1 MYKSLALLSA
11 VGLLNSA
18 EAKMSFGSCPPKEN
32 MVPFDKERFAG
43 KWFEQVRD
51 PENIYTMSA
60 DCVTM
65 EFSQPMSDGRLD
77 AYFRGFYWMMMSYQG
92 GKGSFYD
99 CDQANS
105 DWTCQATMGD
115 SSKVSGFGV
124 FDTDYDNYHI
134 SYFCEDM
141 FDNGIMKYEWFS
153 VFTRDQNPSD
163 EVMALAKAQVA
174 EKLPQY
180 DIDSILNLFLY
191 WTNQQNCEYDWKF

>member
-1 MYKSLALLSA
+1 MYKSLALVSAATLLSGE
-11 VGLLNSA
+11 VEGR
-18 EAKMSFGSCPPKEN
+18 MSFGKCPEENN
-32 MVPFDKERFAG
+32 MVPFNKERFAG

-65 EFSQPMSDGRLD
+65 EFSQPQSEGRLD

-99 CDQANS
+99 CDSANK

-115 SSKVSGFGV
+115 SSNLSGFPI

-134 SYFCEDM
+134 SYFCRDM
-141 FDNGIMKYEWFS
+141 FDNSLMKYEWFS
-153 VFTRDQNPSD
+153 LFTREQSPSD
-163 EVMALAKAQVA
+163 EVMESAKAKVA
-174 EKLPQY
+174 ESLPSY
-180 DIDSILNLFLY
+180 DIDSISNLFLY
-191 WTNQQNCEYDWKF
+191 KTNQNNCEYDW